1 MSAATAIGSLIGDE
15 LIARVRGEVLR
26 PGEDGY
32 DDARRV
38 WNGMIDRR
46 PAVIVRC
53 RGAADVMAAVDLARE
68 QELLLSVRGGG
79 HSFPG
84 KSVCDDGL
92 MIDLSPMR
100 AVRVDPEAR
109 RARVQGGATWA
120 DVDHETQAFGLAT
133 TGGLISHTGVAGLT
147 LGGGIG
153 YLARKHGLAL
163 DNLVGTDVVTADGE
177 LVHASE
183 SENPDLFWGLRG
195 GGGNFGV
202 VTSFEFR
209 LHELGPEVLGGFLIH
224 PFEAAADG
232 LRFYR
237 EFMAEAPD
245 ELTCYPLLGN
255 VPPEPPFPEA
265 QQGRTALYFAVCY
278 AGPVADG
285 EEALRPLR
293 EFGDPMLDA
302 VQPMPYTALQRS
314 FDEAQ
319 QPGNRWYL
327 KSLFCDEI
335 SDASIETLLER
346 VDPLSGPLTF
356 AWFEPMGGAIG
367 RVDPGATAYP
377 HRNAGYTFAVAPGW
391 HDPAGDDRHIAWA
404 RELFDAMKPYG
415 SGVYVNYLDR
425 DEDERIRAAYGDNFD
440 RLVALKE
447 EWDPGNLFRMNQNIE
462 PTV

>member
-1 MSAATAIGSLIGDE
+1 MARTTTDAERIAQFQARLHGD
-15 LIARVRGEVLR
+15 LLR
-26 PGEDGY
+26 PEDDGY
-32 DDARRV
+32 DDARAV
-38 WNGMIDRR
+38 WNGMIDKY
-46 PAVIVRC
+46 PALVARC
-53 RGAADVMAAVDLARE
+53 SGIADVITAVNFARE
-68 QELLLSVRGGG
+68 TGVPVAVRGGG
-79 HSFPG
+79 HNVAG
-84 KSVCDDGL
+84 TAVCDDGL
-92 MIDLSPMR
+92 VIDLTEMTG
-100 AVRVDPEAR
+100 VWVDPDAQ
-109 RARVQGGATWA
+109 RAWVQAGATWA

-183 SENPDLFWGLRG
+183 SQNPDLFWGLRG

-202 VTSFEFR
+202 VTAFEFR
-209 LHELGPEVLGGFLIH
+209 LHELGPEVLAGFLIH

-237 EFMAEAPD
+237 EFTAEAPD
-245 ELTCYPLLGN
+245 ELTCYALFGN
-255 VPPEPPFPEA
+255 IPPEPPFPEA
-265 QQGRTALYFAVCY
+265 QQGRTGLYFAVCY
-278 AGPVADG
+278 AGPIADG

-335 SDASIETLLER
+335 STASIETLVER

-367 RVDPGATAYP
+367 RVDAGATAYP
-377 HRNAGYTFAVAPGW
+377 HRDAGYSFSVAPGW
-391 HDPAGDDRHIAWA
+391 MDPARDVEHIAWA
-404 RELFDAMKPYG
+404 RELFAAMRPYG
-415 SGVYVNYLDR
+415 GGVYVHYLDR
-425 DEDERIRAAYGDNFD
+425 DEDERIRSAYGDNFD
-440 RLVALKE
+440 RLVALKN
-447 EWDPGNLFRMNQNIE
+447 EWDPENLFRMNQNIE
-462 PTV
+462 PTA